1 MGLCWDRDAPDP
13 GMPRHRERGMMRGKK
28 GGVGLENRQKGESRG
43 ERSKGALHPDRLAEP
58 GGCSLAKGTWLGEGL
73 PQESS

>member
-1 MGLCWDRDAPDP
+1 
-13 GMPRHRERGMMRGKK
+13 MMRGKK

-58 GGCSLAKGTWLGEGL
+58 GECSWAKDTWLGEGL
-73 PQESS
+73 PQESP